1 MTLGEEEKSP
11 EEIKK
16 MIDAAKDVADKKRE
30 EQASKV
36 GALSTDAKS
45 KEEIEKIL
53 EKKLGG

>member
-1 MTLGEEEKSP
+1 MKLGEEEPNP

-36 GALSTDAKS
+36 GALSTDKKS

>member
-1 MTLGEEEKSP
+1 MGEEEPSP

-16 MIDAAKDVADKKRE
+16 MIDKAVSEAEKKRK

-36 GALSTDAKS
+36 GDLKADEKS

-53 EKKLGG
+53 EKKLGS

>member
-1 MTLGEEEKSP
+1 MGEEPSP

-16 MIDAAKDVADKKRE
+16 MIDAAKAAADKKRE
-30 EQASKV
+30 EQAAKV
-36 GALSTDAKS
+36 GELSTDDKS

>member
-1 MTLGEEEKSP
+1 MKLGEEEPNP

-16 MIDAAKDVADKKRE
+16 MIDAAKDAADKKRE
-30 EQASKV
+30 DQASKV
-36 GALSTDAKS
+36 GALSTDDKS